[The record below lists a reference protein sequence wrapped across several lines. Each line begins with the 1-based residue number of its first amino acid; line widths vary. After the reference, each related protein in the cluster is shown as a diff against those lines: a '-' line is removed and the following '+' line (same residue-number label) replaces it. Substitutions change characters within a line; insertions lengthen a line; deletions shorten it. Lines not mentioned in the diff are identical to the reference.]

1 MAPIDNNNLIFQIL
15 DWRASDIEDEEG
27 NLKYIINLYGKTKDE
42 KTVYLEIN
50 DFKPFFFVKIKSKW
64 ERNIHDIVD
73 KIKEKIPVEFKD
85 SLISYRIETAN
96 DFYGFTGGKTDKFIK
111 LIFKNLTSLRRY
123 ERKFTQNMFYSCLR
137 QQTNFKVY
145 ESNIPPFLR
154 MMHIKDLRAVGWIA
168 IPNEELEGYGSM
180 NPTCNDINCK
190 TKWKNISKIDDNSI
204 AKFTIAS
211 FDIECTSGDGSFP
224 QPDRETDQV
233 IQIGITM
240 SKYSEADCYYK
251 HILCLGKTDDI
262 EGSTVQWFEDEK
274 ELLLEFPKLI
284 RKLNPDIITGY
295 NINGFD
301 FDYLK
306 RRAEFLGIE
315 IKFSRL
321 SRLEG
326 ELTPYIDKT
335 LESAAIG
342 QSVFKYYD
350 MTGRVIV
357 DLMKV
362 IQREYKLGSYK
373 LDNVAAH
380 FIKDTILDISFPE
393 DNKIKIKTKNTYGLG
408 LDQYIVFLYND
419 GIIEEKYKE
428 GLKFKILELE
438 KDTIIVEGKIE
449 KEELIG
455 KGYKLY
461 WSQTKDDV
469 GPQDIFRLQKGS
481 STDRAIV
488 AKYCI
493 QDCALCNKLMNKLQI
508 INNNVGM
515 ANVCSVPLAFIFYR
529 GQGIKIQ
536 SLVAK
541 KCREKN
547 HLIPV
552 LEKKQKKG
560 EKTEEQKMN
569 ERRDMGIEQFIDR
582 LNNKNADIE
591 EDEEDEVSYEGATV
605 FNPSKGMYFEPV
617 VVLDYASLYPNSMI
631 MRNLSHECLV
641 NNDKYDNLDDYRYHT
656 ITFNNSDG
664 TQTTCKFAEHKSGKK
679 GIIPEIEM
687 DLLAARKKYK
697 KIMEEEKD
705 PSLKAVLDGLQLA
718 YKVTANSLYGQCGG
732 STSAIYMKEIAAST
746 TATGREAL
754 QFSKYFIEN
763 IFYELVT
770 LALTDKSK
778 YLEKTKEVY
787 QYYPTTINVVDYV
800 VINDENMTATKK
812 RKMNLLANKV
822 HKEKQEYQIHIAT
835 DEKWEIPLSK
845 FERFEIG
852 YEFEAE
858 LYNDYKSFFDGIKC
872 PNNPSDPKDN
882 FTKNKFYSTLRSLK
896 VNGRKEFYEELYDM
910 IINKKNKP
918 LFYQKFIDFFKKIE
932 LDIEEYLLKF
942 KLELLLLPKE
952 KQTKFFKGL
961 EDHIVNMGYSGKD
974 ELFEKFYLIINNLL
988 KGCSIKP
995 EIIYGDTDSVFYC
1008 PHLTDLKTGKLLKD
1022 DKSLLVGIELGIWSS
1037 ILIGALLPPPMAQ
1050 EYEKVYKPFAI
1061 ISKKRYVGNLYEK
1074 NPKKFYQKSMGIVL
1088 KRRDNAPI
1096 VKIVCGG
1103 IVNQL
1108 LNKQSAIGALE
1119 FTQKSLKDIITG
1131 KYKIDKY
1138 VITKTL
1144 RTDYA
1149 DRTRIVHAVLADR
1162 MGVRDPGNKPQSN
1175 DRIPYAYIETK
1186 GKPKLQ
1192 GDRVETPEFIT
1203 NNKLK
1208 LDYLFYIT
1216 NQIMKPCL
1224 QFLELVIENPE
1235 QVFKEYIIKE
1245 ENRKKCMMPIGY
1257 YAKKKYDSDSDE
1269 TDNETSNSFD
1279 DNQNIFE
1286 KIITKNDKI
1295 YKNNIKTSKSVKITK
1310 KKKKEKKIIADTLIN
1325 PEKYRTHQYNK
1336 FYDEMMDEH
1345 EVKSNNS
1352 SNKQKK
1358 KIIKKKVIKRK
1369 KPDTI
1374 EHTYSLKKYIGKDED
1389 KIDFEEDFKE
1399 KLKNLNN

>member
-1 MAPIDNNNLIFQIL
+1 
-15 DWRASDIEDEEG
+15 
-27 NLKYIINLYGKTKDE
+27 
-42 KTVYLEIN
+42 
-50 DFKPFFFVKIKSKW
+50 
-64 ERNIHDIVD
+64 
-73 KIKEKIPVEFKD
+73 
-85 SLISYRIETAN
+85 
-96 DFYGFTGGKTDKFIK
+96 
-111 LIFKNLTSLRRY
+111 
-123 ERKFTQNMFYSCLR
+123 MFYSCLR

-154 MMHIKDLRAVGWIA
+154 MMHIKDLRAVGWIS
-168 IPNEELEGYGSM
+168 ISNEDLEGYGSI

-190 TKWKNISKIDDNSI
+190 TKWKKISKIDDNSI

-224 QPDRETDQV
+224 QPNRETDKV

-251 HILCLGKTDDI
+251 HILCLNETDDI
-262 EGSTVQWFEDEK
+262 EGVTVQWFADEK
-274 ELLLEFPKLI
+274 DLLLEFPKLI
-284 RKLNPDIITGY
+284 KKINPDIITGY

-306 RRAEFLGIE
+306 RRAEFLGVDV
-315 IKFSRL
+315 KFSRL
-321 SRLEG
+321 SRLDG
-326 ELTPYIDKT
+326 ELTPFIDKT

-342 QSVFKYYD
+342 QSIFKYYD
-350 MTGRVIV
+350 MTGRVII

-373 LDNVAAH
+373 LDNVAAN
-380 FIKDTILDISFPE
+380 FIKDTILDISIDSNNTTKILLRKTTDIFIDQEVYFSYNHEEYE
-393 DNKIKIKTKNTYGLG
+393 DKLYDSGKKFKILEVNKGYIIVNGTIIQDKKLIKKGYNIYLTTCKDEKHTSRDYKIGTVDVCNGNIDSITNETTNRIKIKTKNTYGLG
-408 LDQYIVFLYND
+408 IEQYIVFLYND
-419 GIIEEKYKE
+419 GIIEEKYKD
-428 GLKFKILELE
+428 GQKFKILELQ
-438 KDTIIVEGKIE
+438 KDSIIVEGTIE
-449 KEELIG
+449 QEELLG

-469 GPQDIFRLQKGS
+469 GPQDIFRLQEGS
-481 STDRAIV
+481 SADRAIV

-493 QDCALCNKLMNKLQI
+493 QDCALCNNLMNKLQI

-552 LEKKQKKG
+552 LEKKFK
-560 EKTEEQKMN
+560 KTEEQLQN
-569 ERRDMGIEQFIDR
+569 ERRDAGLEQFISK

-605 FNPSKGMYFEPV
+605 FVPSKGMYYDPI
-617 VVLDYASLYPNSMI
+617 VVLDYASLYPNAMI

-641 NNDKYDNLDDYRYHT
+641 NNEKYDNHPDYRYHI

-664 TQTTCKFAEHKSGKK
+664 TQTTCKFAENKSGKK

-687 DLLAARKKYK
+687 DLLTARKKYK

-705 PSLKAVLDGLQLA
+705 ASLKAVLDGLQLA

-770 LALTDKSK
+770 LALTDKIK
-778 YLEKTKEVY
+778 YLEKAKEIY
-787 QYYPTTINVVDYV
+787 KYYPTKIDIVDNV
-800 VINDENMTATKK
+800 VINDENMTETKK

-822 HKEKQEYQIHIAT
+822 HKEIQEYQIHIAT
-835 DEKWEIPLSK
+835 DENWEIPASK
-845 FERFEIG
+845 FEKGEIG

-858 LYNDYKSFFDGIKC
+858 MYNEFKDFFDKIKC
-872 PNNPSDPKDN
+872 PNNPKDN
-882 FTKNKFYSTLRSLK
+882 FTKNKFYCSLK
-896 VNGRKEFYEELYDM
+896 SLTVNMRQKFYEELYDI
-910 IINKKNKP
+910 IINKKKGK
-918 LFYQKFIDFFKKIE
+918 FYKKFIDFFNKIE
-932 LDIEEYLLKF
+932 LNEDEYSDNFESILLS
-942 KLELLLLPKE
+942 LPIE
-952 KQTKFFKGL
+952 KQTLFLKQL
-961 EDHIVNMGYSGKD
+961 ENHVTNMGYSNKD
-974 ELFEKFYLIINNLL
+974 ELFDKFYIIINKLL
-988 KGCSIKP
+988 DGYSIKP
-995 EIIYGDTDSVFYC
+995 EIIYGDTDSVFYR
-1008 PHLTDLKTGKLLKD
+1008 PNLTDLNTGKLMKD

-1037 ILIGALLPPPMAQ
+1037 ILISKLLPPPMAQ

-1074 NPKKFYQKSMGIVL
+1074 NPKKYYQKSMGIVL

-1108 LNKQSAIGALE
+1108 LNKQSPEGALN
-1119 FTQKSLKDIITG
+1119 FTQKALKDIVTG
-1131 KYKIDKY
+1131 KFKIDKY

-1192 GDRVETPEFIT
+1192 GDRVETPEFIL

-1224 QFLELVIENPE
+1224 QFLELVIEKPE
-1235 QVFKEYIIKE
+1235 QVFREYIVKE
-1245 ENRKKCMMPIGY
+1245 
-1257 YAKKKYDSDSDE
+1257 
-1269 TDNETSNSFD
+1269 
-1279 DNQNIFE
+1279 
-1286 KIITKNDKI
+1286 II
-1295 YKNNIKTSKSVKITK
+1295 NNLNVKI
-1310 KKKKEKKIIADTLIN
+1310 
-1325 PEKYRTHQYNK
+1325 
-1336 FYDEMMDEH
+1336 M
-1345 EVKSNNS
+1345 
-1352 SNKQKK
+1352 
-1358 KIIKKKVIKRK
+1358 
-1369 KPDTI
+1369 
-1374 EHTYSLKKYIGKDED
+1374 
-1389 KIDFEEDFKE
+1389 
-1399 KLKNLNN
+1399 